1 MAIRHLSAS
10 RIGNKL
16 PKTANVWDG
25 VANFPIAVEYLVI
38 AGGGGGGTSPTFT
51 SVVDEVAAV
60 LVAIGTVMPARQ
72 PA

>member
-25 VANFPIAVEYLVI
+25 VATFPFTVEYLVI
-38 AGGGGGGTSPTFT
+38 AGGGGGGTGNT
-51 SVVDEVAAV
+51 A
-60 LVAIGTVMPARQ
+60 
-72 PA
+72 